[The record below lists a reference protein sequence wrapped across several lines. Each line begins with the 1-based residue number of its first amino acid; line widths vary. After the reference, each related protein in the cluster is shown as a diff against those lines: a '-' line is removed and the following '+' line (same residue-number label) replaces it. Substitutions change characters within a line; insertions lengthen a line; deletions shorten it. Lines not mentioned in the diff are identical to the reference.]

1 MNYFEFESTQKT
13 ENLIVAE
20 TNVSANDASHIASIF
35 MAEQLKGSSSTKAN
49 NQSSFDCYS
58 VKTFSQ
64 DSKKY
69 MHLVSYDNGGFVLV
83 SATKDYY
90 PVLAFCDEG
99 DFNIDELNEGQKFW
113 LEMTKAAI
121 NNCDKLDDS
130 TKADINTVWDNYER
144 SDINTLFHSATKST
158 MSPAV
163 EACWDRCMQL
173 YEQYYTQ
180 GWIFVPLS
188 EASSISSS
196 QSFSSFYQSM
206 CSSAIQRNS
215 PINATVFAFK
225 FSYLTETQA
234 HLMSTQWHQY
244 GVFSEL
250 NNY

>member
-1 MNYFEFESTQKT
+1 M
-13 ENLIVAE
+13 
-20 TNVSANDASHIASIF
+20 
-35 MAEQLKGSSSTKAN
+35 
-49 NQSSFDCYS
+49 
-58 VKTFSQ
+58 
-64 DSKKY
+64 
-69 MHLVSYDNGGFVLV
+69 V

-90 PVLAFCDEG
+90 PVFSFCDYG

-163 EACWDRCMQL
+163 EACWDKIVCNYMNIFNS
-173 YEQYYTQ
+173 

-234 HLMSTQWHQY
+234 HLMSTQWNKY
-244 GVFSEL
+244 DVFYDM
-250 NNY
+250 NN